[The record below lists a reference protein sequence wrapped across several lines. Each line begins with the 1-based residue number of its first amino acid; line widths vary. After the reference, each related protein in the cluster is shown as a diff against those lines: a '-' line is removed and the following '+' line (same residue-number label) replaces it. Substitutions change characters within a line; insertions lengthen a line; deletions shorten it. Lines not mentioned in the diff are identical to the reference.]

1 MLVVAGVVALA
12 AAAAVADAMRAKV
25 MGMLSFAVAAVLC
38 YPVAGSADNVVL
50 AAAVAFY

>member
-1 MLVVAGVVALA
+1 MLVVAGVVVL

-50 AAAVAFY
+50 VAAVAFY